1 MAEYISLL
9 SDDAAVQM
17 QTVDKY
23 IDAVKAKQEKVDPI
37 EALELNDEIA
47 FWEGVKAFLAE
58 RNGTVA
64 DNKEVENA
72 AVAEATVPVAEN
84 EMQPVEVAQQTK
96 VAQPTVAYNVL
107 PAEQTSEQVS
117 DSAMNSSNA
126 GGNQSEG
133 NLEMGAD
140 VLGRNNKLLFD
151 NENNKG
157 KVARY

>member
-17 QTVDKY
+17 QTVDKF
-23 IDAVKAKQEKVDPI
+23 IEAVKAKQEKVDPI

-47 FWEGVKAFLAE
+47 FWEGV
-58 RNGTVA
+58 
-64 DNKEVENA
+64 
-72 AVAEATVPVAEN
+72 
-84 EMQPVEVAQQTK
+84 
-96 VAQPTVAYNVL
+96 
-107 PAEQTSEQVS
+107 
-117 DSAMNSSNA
+117 NSSNVS
-126 GGNQSEG
+126 GNLSED